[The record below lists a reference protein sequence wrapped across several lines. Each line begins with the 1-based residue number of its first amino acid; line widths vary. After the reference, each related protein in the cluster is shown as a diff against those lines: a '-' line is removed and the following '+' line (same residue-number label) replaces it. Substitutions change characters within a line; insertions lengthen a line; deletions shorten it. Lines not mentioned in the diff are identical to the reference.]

1 MAEPTPPKLTTW
13 QSLQAVASSWRLAST
28 TLLMFS
34 SSLPLGLVWI
44 AIPAWMARIGV
55 DIKTISLFGLAQ
67 LPWNFKF
74 MWSPFMDRY
83 TPPFLGRKR
92 GWMLITQVA
101 LFVFTLGLAGAAR
114 HPDAI
119 WVIGAYALAIAFAS
133 ASQDI
138 AYDAYTVE
146 VLRKEEYP
154 PFVAAR
160 GLMGRGALFLS
171 GGLAI
176 TLAASWSWPVVNL
189 LLACCYVPMMVV
201 TWLAPEPE
209 VSVVPPT
216 TLRAAVWEPF
226 VGFLAQHRAVEI
238 LMFVVLFKLS
248 DNLTQALLRP
258 FFVELGFNDTDVGAG
273 SMAAGTVAMIAGTAV
288 GGLLTGVMGLGRAL
302 WVTGFLQIFSNLG
315 YALLADAGPSRPIL
329 YAAQLVEMGTSGLGT
344 GAFGVLLLRLTQK
357 RFSATQYALL
367 SSLMAITRSF
377 TVPIAGVLI
386 ATIGWRN
393 FFIFTVLSGIPG
405 VIMLHR
411 FVPWSVRDPVFHVA
425 EPKRGAP
432 LTRADLLTRA
442 IVAGV
447 LTSGFAAVFMAV
459 LNALGRY
466 RAGEAF
472 DIGARLQAF
481 PHQLMA
487 ILFPASLG
495 AKATA
500 FGVLVSGLMIGLT
513 VAATLAA
520 RRGIADDARTEP
532 GPPPA

>member
-13 QSLQAVASSWRLAST
+13 QSLKAVSQSWRLAST

-34 SSLPLGLVWI
+34 SALPLGLVWI
-44 AIPAWMARIGV
+44 AIPAWMARNGV
-55 DIKTISLFGLAQ
+55 DIKTVGLFGLAQ

-74 MWSPFMDRY
+74 LWSPFMDRY
-83 TPPFLGRKR
+83 TIPFLGRKR
-92 GWMLITQVA
+92 GWMFVTQMA

-146 VLRKEEYP
+146 VLQKEEYG

-160 GLMGRGALFLS
+160 ALMARGALFLS

-176 TLAASWSWPVVNL
+176 TLAASWSWAVVNL
-189 LLACCYVPMMVV
+189 LLAACYVPMMLI
-201 TWLAPEPE
+201 TWRAPEPQAGAA
-209 VSVVPPT
+209 PPT
-216 TLRAAVWEPF
+216 TLRDAVWDPF
-226 VGFLAQHRAVEI
+226 VGFLAQHRAIEI
-238 LMFVVLFKLS
+238 LLFVVLFKLS

-258 FFVELGFNDTDVGAG
+258 FFVQLGFGDADVGAG
-273 SMAAGTVAMIAGTAV
+273 SMAVGTVAMIAGTAV
-288 GGLLTGVMGLGRAL
+288 GGLLTGAIGLGRAL

-315 YALLADAGPSRPIL
+315 YAVLANAGPSRPIL
-329 YAAQLVEMGTSGLGT
+329 YAAQVLEMACSGLGT

-386 ATIGWRN
+386 ATFGWWN

-405 VIMLHR
+405 MVMLHR
-411 FVPWSVRDPVFHVA
+411 FVPWSVRDPVFHVT

-432 LTRADLLTRA
+432 LTKGALIWRAV
-442 IVAGV
+442 IAGG
-447 LTSGFAAVFMAV
+447 LTSVLGYLTMAV
-459 LNALGRY
+459 LNSLGRY
-466 RAGEAF
+466 RAGEPF
-472 DIGARLQAF
+472 DVAARLQTF
-481 PHQLMA
+481 PTQLSA
-487 ILFPASLG
+487 LLFPTTLG
-495 AKATA
+495 AGATA
-500 FGVLVSGLMIGLT
+500 AGVLVSGVLIGMT

-520 RRGIADDARTEP
+520 RRGISGQAPTAP
-532 GPPPA
+532 GPQA

>member
-1 MAEPTPPKLTTW
+1 
-13 QSLQAVASSWRLAST
+13 
-28 TLLMFS
+28 MFS
-34 SSLPLGLVWI
+34 SALPLGLVWI

-74 MWSPFMDRY
+74 LWSPLMDRY

-101 LFVFTLGLAGAAR
+101 LFIFTLGLAGAAR
-114 HPDAI
+114 HPDTI

-146 VLRKEEYP
+146 VLQKEEYG

-160 GLMGRGALFLS
+160 SLAARGALFLS

-176 TLAASWSWPVVNL
+176 TLAASWSWAVVNV
-189 LLACCYVPMMVV
+189 LLAVCYVPMMLV
-201 TWLAPEPE
+201 TWLAPEPP
-209 VSVVPPT
+209 VSATPPT
-216 TLRAAVWEPF
+216 SLRAAVWEPF

-238 LMFVVLFKLS
+238 LLFVVLFKLS

-258 FFVELGFNDTDVGAG
+258 FFVQIGFGDMDVGAG

-288 GGLLTGVMGLGRAL
+288 GGLLTDAVGLGRAL
-302 WVTGFLQIFSNLG
+302 WITGFLQVFSNLG
-315 YALLADAGPSRPIL
+315 YAVLAQAGPSRPVL
-329 YAAQLVEMGTSGLGT
+329 YGAQLFEMGTSGLGT

-393 FFIFTVLSGIPG
+393 FFVFTVLCGIPG
-405 VIMLHR
+405 MVMLHR
-411 FVPWSVRDPVFHVA
+411 FVPWSVPDPVFHVA
-425 EPKRGAP
+425 QPRQGRP
-432 LTRADLLTRA
+432 LTKSELAA
-442 IVAGV
+442 WGAAAGI
-447 LTSGFAAVFMAV
+447 LTSLLAALSMAF
-459 LNALGRY
+459 LNSLGRY
-466 RAGEAF
+466 RPGEPYEIAERLDAF
-472 DIGARLQAF
+472 PGHLAAIALPTTIGA
-481 PHQLMA
+481 
-487 ILFPASLG
+487 G
-495 AKATA
+495 VTT
-500 FGVLVSGLMIGLT
+500 FGVLISGVLIGLT
-513 VAATLAA
+513 VSATLAA
-520 RRGIADDARTEP
+520 RRGIAGSRATATETP
-532 GPPPA
+532 SGE